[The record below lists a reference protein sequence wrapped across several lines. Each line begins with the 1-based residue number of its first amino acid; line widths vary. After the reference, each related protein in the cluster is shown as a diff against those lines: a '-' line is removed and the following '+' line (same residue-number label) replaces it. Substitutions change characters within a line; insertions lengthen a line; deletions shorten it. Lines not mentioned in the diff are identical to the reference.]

1 MGRVDEELGFEFI
14 LLGLP
19 AHSGV
24 HRKDGTEVR
33 GQILLGRFVGSECS
47 FNVTHTVVGDTRWC
61 NNDVHQ
67 PNGSRNG
74 TSKRNLRCSKNSE
87 PTMVDYE
94 CLLMPFIYF
103 CRYTSHLWNST

>member
-1 MGRVDEELGFEFI
+1 MGRVDEELGFELI

-24 HRKDGTEVR
+24 HRTDGAEIR
-33 GQILLGRFVGSECS
+33 GQIFLGRFVGIECS
-47 FNVTHTVVGDTRWC
+47 FNVTHTGVSDIRWC

-74 TSKRNLRCSKNSE
+74 TSKRNSR
-87 PTMVDYE
+87 
-94 CLLMPFIYF
+94 
-103 CRYTSHLWNST
+103 